1 MKMTFNEYDQK
12 CENIKRIE
20 NTKTGWYPSVEDI
33 DKRILPNI
41 EHYLDYLIWLTETS
55 GEPIDEESRA
65 GKKYINEI
73 LYREIELVDD
83 ENIKCTELIKMTDST
98 DFIPMWIEYT
108 KELHSYSDS
117 VQMSNNEEASKL
129 YCNFKKNPDV
139 EIYAINANDRVC
151 GFLIL
156 GRRSNT
162 HPSTDIY
169 IQELYVK
176 SDFRRKGIGKSVIS
190 DLLKG
195 EPARYCLYIIKENKP
210 AKLFWQSIFSQPGV
224 SMLSLSE
231 ITPINYCDFY
241 GFAYDERRE
250 NNE

>member
-73 LYREIELVDD
+73 LYREIDLVDD
-83 ENIKCTELIKMTDST
+83 ENIKFTELTKMTDST
-98 DFIPMWIEYT
+98 DFIPMWTEYT
-108 KELHSYSDS
+108 KELHAFSDF
-117 VQMSNNEEASKL
+117 VHEDDKKEAYEL
-129 YCNFKKNPDV
+129 YCQFAKNPDV
-139 EIYAINANDRVC
+139 EMYSVNADGAVC

-156 GRRSNT
+156 GRRNNT
-162 HPSTDIY
+162 HPSTDVF
-169 IQELYVK
+169 IQELYIK
-176 SDFRRKGIGKSVIS
+176 QDYRRKGIGKTVVS
-190 DLLKG
+190 DLLKNT
-195 EPARYCLYIIKENKP
+195 PANYCLYILKENMP
-210 AKLFWQSIFSQPGV
+210 AKSFWKSIFSLPGV
-224 SMLSLSE
+224 RKLSLSD
-231 ITPINYCDFY
+231 IAPIDDCEFY
-241 GFAYDERRE
+241 GFESVERSTE
-250 NNE
+250 NE